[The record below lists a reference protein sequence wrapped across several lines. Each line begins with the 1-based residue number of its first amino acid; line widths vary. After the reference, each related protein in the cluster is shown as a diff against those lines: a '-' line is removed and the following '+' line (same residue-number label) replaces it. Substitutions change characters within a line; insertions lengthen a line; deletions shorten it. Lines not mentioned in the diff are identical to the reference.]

1 VHAILSVSSEQ
12 RLILPQTDCAHGSF
26 IAVCCEDLL
35 VLSDVCPNQYS
46 ADLIFSGGISGAGS
60 KDFKIVRKSTK
71 RELPATAQL
80 ATIHNPS
87 EDAGIVEDQASD
99 NTVLQKRVDLNY
111 DANNP
116 CDASFEYSFP
126 TPAAALGYI
135 AVYAD
140 NIVYGSKGDQKTW
153 GIARSKVTITS
164 SILPDLQ
171 TRFNHIN
178 RKTCPGDRY
187 PQVCA
192 NWRSIAINYGYRV
205 VPCPEHLVFFNPAR
219 EAVLEWYADHD
230 PAWQEWIQK
239 RVAAPYLGGVLRN
252 TDCEVDEW
260 PPYDLWGSRYRGAAS
275 IYVRYL
281 PGGQNGG
288 ASNWH
293 ESGISFV
300 QDCECHIKRR
310 RPCIRGLIFP
320 GGAVPIVETRSV
332 QNLGTNVGLWTDT
345 VFIRSHRTSTVTS
358 VSHIF
363 CSFCIQTGADKAA
376 ILDLYGLHVHA
387 DECWRSRPLDGQPM
401 LAEDVGERCGPGLCF
416 GDR

>member
-26 IAVCCEDLL
+26 IAICCEDLL

-111 DANNP
+111 DAHNP

-187 PQVCA
+187 PQLCA
-192 NWRSIAINYGYRV
+192 ESSPAQSIWFSLTLPERLCLNGTPTTIRRGRNGFKSGWRPRILVASSVIRIA
-205 VPCPEHLVFFNPAR
+205 
-219 EAVLEWYADHD
+219 
-230 PAWQEWIQK
+230 K
-239 RVAAPYLGGVLRN
+239 
-252 TDCEVDEW
+252 
-260 PPYDLWGSRYRGAAS
+260 
-275 IYVRYL
+275 
-281 PGGQNGG
+281 
-288 ASNWH
+288 
-293 ESGISFV
+293 
-300 QDCECHIKRR
+300 
-310 RPCIRGLIFP
+310 
-320 GGAVPIVETRSV
+320 
-332 QNLGTNVGLWTDT
+332 
-345 VFIRSHRTSTVTS
+345 
-358 VSHIF
+358 
-363 CSFCIQTGADKAA
+363 
-376 ILDLYGLHVHA
+376 
-387 DECWRSRPLDGQPM
+387 
-401 LAEDVGERCGPGLCF
+401 
-416 GDR
+416 